1 MQIRTCNNQQLD
13 DFLVASFSRTMQRS
27 RSALTFRI
35 HIHAFVQFRL
45 DTYQVTV
52 SGSIMNRVGEGSPHQ
67 QHGCDC
73 CEEGVFHFNSVF
85 VSS

>member
-27 RSALTFRI
+27 SSKTIFYI

-52 SGSIMNRVGEGSPHQ
+52 SGSIMNRVGEGGSHQ
-67 QHGCDC
+67 KHGCDC
-73 CEEGVFHFNSVF
+73 CE
-85 VSS
+85 